1 MEMLGYKAMYML
13 GCRALGYRAIY
24 SYAYIGVIYNGLIS
38 CRHLMHY
45 RTNSAGPF
53 ACDH

>member
-1 MEMLGYKAMYML
+1 MKMLGYRAMYM
-13 GCRALGYRAIY
+13 LGYRAIY

-45 RTNSAGPF
+45 RSNSAGPF